1 MGERRDP
8 GRYVL
13 RNRYRAGGPR
23 RGAES
28 AAEED
33 SVAPTGLRALR
44 WLAEE
49 DVVYEPETETLHRP
63 DCQRLL
69 SPEAAQALSAGS
81 ALDRVNAPRICE
93 CRPDV
98 TLQLGTAW
106 CDADERYRS
115 GRSRARRACI
125 S

>member
-1 MGERRDP
+1 MVERRDP

-23 RGAES
+23 RGGADQ
-28 AAEED
+28 AAGED
-33 SVAPTGLRALR
+33 SGPPTGLRALR

-49 DVVYEPETETLHRP
+49 DLVYEPETETLHRP
-63 DCQRLL
+63 DCRRLV
-69 SPEAAQALSAGS
+69 SPETAQALPAGS

-106 CDADERYRS
+106 RDAD
-115 GRSRARRACI
+115 RR
-125 S
+125 